1 MNSVSVRLASG
12 RDEESLLRMPPY
24 LKSKPECLPCREDVL
39 VAENDGAVYGAVSIG
54 RKDILCVHGEWR
66 DRFEQRLNSLVSEV
80 SGGWISK
87 LYVFPE
93 YRRRGVGTKL
103 VEEALERLKEKGFA
117 EAYAGIYVKNKFR
130 KVSERIFKR
139 NGFSRVGSCV
149 CFLADGHCR
158 GVLLK
163 KAMVSGGQGEKM

>member
-1 MNSVSVRLASG
+1 VDSVRVRLASG
-12 RDEESLLRMPPY
+12 RDRESLLRMPPY
-24 LKSKPECLPCREDVL
+24 LKSSRECPSRKEDVL
-39 VAENDGAVYGAVSIG
+39 VAVNGGVVYGAVSVS

-66 DRFEQRLNSLVSEV
+66 DRFERRLNSLVSEV

-103 VEEALERLKEKGFA
+103 VGEALEHLREKGFA
-117 EAYAGIYVKNKFR
+117 EAYAGIYVKNRFR
-130 KVSERIFKR
+130 NVSERIFKR
-139 NGFSRVGSCV
+139 NGFNGVGSCV
-149 CFLADGHCR
+149 CFLVDGHCR

-163 KAMVSGGQGEKM
+163 KAIVSGE